1 MLLQQ
6 TTSKVAGDA
15 HLFPVSEYET
25 PTLSASVA
33 TSSSKQH
40 LTDNQKR
47 MPRPSIY
54 MTYSPFSCILLS
66 LQMKSWSTA
75 PSQQHLCLNIIV
87 VDAFMVLTYC
97 WVLCYKQLFTQRPNK
112 KLSIAPIFGSYL
124 FTIMLLQTVA
134 GCDCLKQI
142 ILN

>member
-40 LTDNQKR
+40 LTGICSQR
-47 MPRPSIY
+47 LVS
-54 MTYSPFSCILLS
+54 SCILLS

-134 GCDCLKQI
+134 GCDRLKQI